1 MKFSKSLLEEIKSKI
16 EISDIV
22 GKRVVLQKRG
32 KEFVGLSPFQN
43 EKTPSFTVNNE
54 KQFYHCFSSNKHGD
68 IFTFLVEVEG
78 LSFPQAVEQLA
89 DQAGVEIITLSKDE
103 EKKIDG
109 RKKLNSVMELA
120 NDFFMDN
127 LLNDNRALAYLNDRG
142 INKDIILEY
151 QIGYANDSFS
161 TLNNYLLEKGI
172 SNEDI
177 LLTGLI
183 IKSDKKKNSF
193 YDRYR
198 DRIIFPITN
207 TYGKIVGF
215 GGRVINEDN
224 KPKYMNSPETE
235 LFHKGNLLYNYS
247 NIKSPIKEIDNLVV
261 VEGYMDAISL
271 CSKGFKNVVAPL
283 GTAMTEKQLN
293 LIWDLVDSP
302 IICFDGDKAGKNASE
317 RVIELA
323 VANLKP
329 GKNIRFINL
338 NDGLDPDDY
347 VNKNGIKSFFNLVEN
362 STPLNQQIWKNF
374 LKRADISTPEGKAN
388 LEKEL
393 RLVLMQIDDK
403 NIRKHYGFYFKESL
417 DKLFHK
423 DRKNPIFYNKENK
436 LNLFDK
442 VKIKDSKVGSG
453 ETIPSGLETLLI
465 SGILIYPEI
474 IEINFENFESFII
487 DHKLLN
493 QIRDE
498 IIEFSSSKSTY
509 DLEKVKE
516 FIDKN
521 YEEILRK
528 ELKFSKKY
536 WSNYKNSTIETISS
550 IWFEIFEDDQHIK
563 SLNIEINNFDKN
575 VKNDNS
581 EKRLINILEKKDIEL
596 KKITEKYGQ

>member
-1 MKFSKSLLEEIKSKI
+1 MKFSKSLLDEIKSKI

-32 KEFVGLSPFQN
+32 KEFIGLSPFQN

-89 DQAGVEIITLSKDE
+89 EQAGVEIRALTKDE

-109 RKKLNSVMELA
+109 RKKLNSIMEIA
-120 NDFFMDN
+120 NDFFMNN
-127 LLNDNRALAYLNDRG
+127 LLSDNRALTYLNKRG
-142 INKDIILEY
+142 INRDIILKY
-151 QIGYANDSFS
+151 QIGYAKDSFS
-161 TLNNYLLEKGI
+161 SLNNHLKEKGI

-183 IKSDKKKNSF
+183 IKSEKKKNSF

-215 GGRVINEDN
+215 GGRVINDSN

-235 LFHKGNLLYNYS
+235 LFHKGDLLYNYS

-283 GTAMTEKQLN
+283 GTAMTLKQLN

-302 IICFDGDKAGKNASE
+302 IICFDGDKAGKNAAE

-323 VANLKP
+323 IPSLKP
-329 GKNIRFINL
+329 GKNVRFINL
-338 NDGLDPDDY
+338 NDDLDPDDY
-347 VNKNGIKSFFNLVEN
+347 TNKNGIKSFFNLVES
-362 STPLNQQIWKNF
+362 STPLNQQIWKIF
-374 LKRADISTPEGKAN
+374 LNRADISTPEGKAN

-393 RLVLMQIDDK
+393 RLVLMQINNK
-403 NIRKHYGFYFKESL
+403 NIRKHYGLYFKESM
-417 DKLFHK
+417 DKV
-423 DRKNPIFYNKENK
+423 FYNDKKSSIIYGKKNK
-436 LNLFDK
+436 LNSFDK

-453 ETIPSGLETLLI
+453 EIIPSGLETLLI
-465 SGILIYPEI
+465 SGIIIYPEI
-474 IEINFENFESFII
+474 LEINYENFESFII

-493 QIRDE
+493 KIRDE
-498 IIEFSSSKSTY
+498 IIEFLSSKVTY
-509 DLEKVKE
+509 DSKQIKE

-521 YEEILRK
+521 YEGILNK

-550 IWFEIFEDDQHIK
+550 IWVEIFNDDQHIK
-563 SLNIEINNFDKN
+563 SLDIEINNFDKN
-575 VKNDNS
+575 VKSDSN
-581 EKRLINILEKKDIEL
+581 EKRLISILEKKDIEL

>member
-1 MKFSKSLLEEIKSKI
+1 MKFSKSLLDDIKSKI

-22 GKRVVLQKRG
+22 GKRVALQKRG

-89 DQAGVEIITLSKDE
+89 EQAGVEIRTLTKDE

-109 RKKLNSVMELA
+109 RKKLNSIMEMA
-120 NDFFMDN
+120 NDFFMNN
-127 LLNDNRALAYLNDRG
+127 LLSDNRALKYLSNRG
-142 INKDIILEY
+142 IKKDIILEY
-151 QIGYANDSFS
+151 QIGYAIDSFS
-161 TLNNYLLEKGI
+161 SLNDYLLGKGL
-172 SNEDI
+172 SNDDI

-235 LFHKGNLLYNYS
+235 IFHKGNLLYNYS
-247 NIKSPIKEIDNLVV
+247 NIKSPTKEIKNLVV

-283 GTAMTEKQLN
+283 GTAMTERQLN
-293 LIWDLVDSP
+293 LIWSLVDSP
-302 IICFDGDKAGKNASE
+302 IICFDGDKAGKNAAE

-323 VANLKP
+323 VPNLKP

-347 VNKNGIKSFFNLVEN
+347 VNKNGIKSFFSLAED
-362 STPLNQQIWKNF
+362 STPLNEQIWKNYF
-374 LKRADISTPEGKAN
+374 KRADVSTPEGKAN

-393 RLVLMQIDDK
+393 RSILMQINDK
-403 NIRKHYGFYFKESL
+403 NIRKHYGLYFKESMNSVFYDNKSSPIRY
-417 DKLFHK
+417 DKK
-423 DRKNPIFYNKENK
+423 NK
-436 LNLFDK
+436 LNTFDK
-442 VKIKDSKVGSG
+442 IKIRDSKVGSG
-453 ETIPSGLETLLI
+453 ETIPSGLETLLV

-474 IEINFENFESFII
+474 LENNIENFESSVI
-487 DHKLLN
+487 DHKLLS

-498 IIEFSSSKSTY
+498 IIDFLSKGITY
-509 DLEKVKE
+509 NLVEIKS
-516 FIDKN
+516 FIDRN
-521 YEEILRK
+521 YSEILIK

-550 IWFEIFEDDQHIK
+550 IWVEIFEDDQHIK
-563 SLNIEINNFDKN
+563 SLDIEINNFDKN
-575 VKNDNS
+575 VKSDSN
-581 EKRLINILEKKDIEL
+581 EKRLISILEKKDIEL

>member
-1 MKFSKSLLEEIKSKI
+1 MKFSKNLLDDIKSKI

-89 DQAGVEIITLSKDE
+89 EQAGVEIRTLTKDE

-109 RKKLNSVMELA
+109 RKKLNSIMEMA
-120 NDFFMDN
+120 NVFFMNN
-127 LLNDNRALAYLNDRG
+127 LLSDNRALKYLSNRG
-142 INKDIILEY
+142 IKKDIILEY
-151 QIGYANDSFS
+151 QIGYAIDSFS
-161 TLNNYLLEKGI
+161 SLNDYLLGKGL
-172 SNEDI
+172 SNDDI

-235 LFHKGNLLYNYS
+235 IFHKGNLLYNYS
-247 NIKSPIKEIDNLVV
+247 NIKSPNKEIKNLVV

-283 GTAMTEKQLN
+283 GTAMTERQLN
-293 LIWDLVDSP
+293 LIWSLVDSP
-302 IICFDGDKAGKNASE
+302 IICFDGDKAGKNAAE

-323 VANLKP
+323 VPNLKP

-347 VNKNGIKSFFNLVEN
+347 VNKNGIKSFFSLAED
-362 STPLNQQIWKNF
+362 STPLNEQIWKNYF
-374 LKRADISTPEGKAN
+374 KRADVSTPEGKAN

-393 RLVLMQIDDK
+393 RSILMQINDK
-403 NIRKHYGFYFKESL
+403 NIRKHYGLYFKESMNSVFYDNKSSPIRH
-417 DKLFHK
+417 DKK
-423 DRKNPIFYNKENK
+423 NK
-436 LNLFDK
+436 LNTFDK
-442 VKIKDSKVGSG
+442 IKIKDSKVGSG
-453 ETIPSGLETLLI
+453 ETIPSGLETLLV

-474 IEINFENFESFII
+474 LENNIENFESSVI
-487 DHKLLN
+487 DHKLLS

-498 IIEFSSSKSTY
+498 IIDFLSKGITY
-509 DLEKVKE
+509 NLVEIKS
-516 FIDKN
+516 FIDRN
-521 YEEILRK
+521 YSEILIK

-550 IWFEIFEDDQHIK
+550 IWVEIFEDDQHIK
-563 SLNIEINNFDKN
+563 SLDIEINNFDKN
-575 VKNDNS
+575 VKSDSN
-581 EKRLINILEKKDIEL
+581 EKRLISILEKKDIEL

>member
-1 MKFSKSLLEEIKSKI
+1 MKFSKSLLDEIKSKI

-32 KEFVGLSPFQN
+32 KEFIGLSPFQN

-89 DQAGVEIITLSKDE
+89 EQAGVEIRALTKDE

-109 RKKLNSVMELA
+109 RKKLNSIMEIA
-120 NDFFMDN
+120 NDFFMNN
-127 LLNDNRALAYLNDRG
+127 LLSDNRALTYLNKRG
-142 INKDIILEY
+142 INRDIILKY
-151 QIGYANDSFS
+151 QIGYAKDSFS
-161 TLNNYLLEKGI
+161 SLNNHLKEKGI

-183 IKSDKKKNSF
+183 IKSEKKKNSF

-215 GGRVINEDN
+215 GGRVINDSN

-235 LFHKGNLLYNYS
+235 LFHKGDLLYNYS

-283 GTAMTEKQLN
+283 GTAMTLKQLN

-302 IICFDGDKAGKNASE
+302 IICFDGDKAGKNAAE

-323 VANLKP
+323 IPSLKP
-329 GKNIRFINL
+329 GKNVRFINL
-338 NDGLDPDDY
+338 NDDLDPDDY
-347 VNKNGIKSFFNLVEN
+347 TNKNGIKSFFNLVES
-362 STPLNQQIWKNF
+362 STPLNQQIWKIF
-374 LKRADISTPEGKAN
+374 LNRADISTPEGKAN

-393 RLVLMQIDDK
+393 RLVLMQINNK
-403 NIRKHYGFYFKESL
+403 NIRKHYGLYFKESM
-417 DKLFHK
+417 DKV
-423 DRKNPIFYNKENK
+423 FYNDKKSSIIYGKKNK
-436 LNLFDK
+436 LNSFDK

-453 ETIPSGLETLLI
+453 EIIPSGLETLLI
-465 SGILIYPEI
+465 SGIIIYPEI
-474 IEINFENFESFII
+474 LEINYENFESFII

-493 QIRDE
+493 KIRDE
-498 IIEFSSSKSTY
+498 IIEFLSSKVTY
-509 DLEKVKE
+509 DSKQIKE

-521 YEEILRK
+521 YEGILNK

-550 IWFEIFEDDQHIK
+550 IWVEIFEDDQHIK
-563 SLNIEINNFDKN
+563 SLDIEINNFDKN
-575 VKNDNS
+575 VKSDSN
-581 EKRLINILEKKDIEL
+581 EKRLISILEKKDIEL

>member
-1 MKFSKSLLEEIKSKI
+1 MKFSKSLLDDIKSKI

-22 GKRVVLQKRG
+22 GKRVALQKRG

-89 DQAGVEIITLSKDE
+89 EQAGVEIRTLTKDE

-109 RKKLNSVMELA
+109 RKKLNSIMEMA
-120 NDFFMDN
+120 NDFFMNN
-127 LLNDNRALAYLNDRG
+127 LLSDNRALKYLSNRG
-142 INKDIILEY
+142 IKKDIILEY
-151 QIGYANDSFS
+151 QIGYAIDSFS
-161 TLNNYLLEKGI
+161 SLNDYLLGKGL
-172 SNEDI
+172 SNDDI

-235 LFHKGNLLYNYS
+235 IFHKGNLLYNYS
-247 NIKSPIKEIDNLVV
+247 NIKSPNKEIKNLVV

-283 GTAMTEKQLN
+283 GTAMTERQLN
-293 LIWDLVDSP
+293 LIWSLVDSP
-302 IICFDGDKAGKNASE
+302 IICFDGDKAGKNAAE

-323 VANLKP
+323 VPNLKP

-347 VNKNGIKSFFNLVEN
+347 VNKNGIKSFFSLAED
-362 STPLNQQIWKNF
+362 STPLNEQIWKNYF
-374 LKRADISTPEGKAN
+374 KRADVSTPEGKAN

-393 RLVLMQIDDK
+393 RSILMQINDK
-403 NIRKHYGFYFKESL
+403 NIRKHYGLYFKESMNNVFYD
-417 DKLFHK
+417 DKSSSIRYDK
-423 DRKNPIFYNKENK
+423 KNK
-436 LNLFDK
+436 LNSFDK
-442 VKIKDSKVGSG
+442 IKIRDSKVGSG
-453 ETIPSGLETLLI
+453 ETIPSGLETLLV

-474 IEINFENFESFII
+474 LENNIENFESSVI
-487 DHKLLN
+487 DHKLLS

-498 IIEFSSSKSTY
+498 IIDFLSKGITY
-509 DLEKVKE
+509 NLVEIKS
-516 FIDKN
+516 FIDRN
-521 YEEILRK
+521 YSEILIK

-550 IWFEIFEDDQHIK
+550 IWVEIFEDDQHIK
-563 SLNIEINNFDKN
+563 SLDIEINNFDKN
-575 VKNDNS
+575 VKSDSN
-581 EKRLINILEKKDIEL
+581 EKRLISILEKKDIEL

>member
-1 MKFSKSLLEEIKSKI
+1 MKFSKSLLDDIKSKI

-22 GKRVVLQKRG
+22 GKRVALQKRG

-89 DQAGVEIITLSKDE
+89 EQAGVEIRTLTKDE

-109 RKKLNSVMELA
+109 RKKLNSIMEMA
-120 NDFFMDN
+120 NDFFMNN
-127 LLNDNRALAYLNDRG
+127 LLSDNRALKYLSNRG
-142 INKDIILEY
+142 IKKDIILEY
-151 QIGYANDSFS
+151 QIGYAIDSFS
-161 TLNNYLLEKGI
+161 SLNDYLLGKGL
-172 SNEDI
+172 SNDDI

-215 GGRVINEDN
+215 GGRVINDDN

-235 LFHKGNLLYNYS
+235 IFHKGNLLYNYS
-247 NIKSPIKEIDNLVV
+247 NIKSPNKEIKNLVV

-283 GTAMTEKQLN
+283 GTAMTERQLN
-293 LIWDLVDSP
+293 LIWSLVDSP
-302 IICFDGDKAGKNASE
+302 IICFDGDKAGKNAAE

-323 VANLKP
+323 VPNLKP

-347 VNKNGIKSFFNLVEN
+347 VNKNGIKSFFRLAED
-362 STPLNQQIWKNF
+362 STPLNEQIWKNYF
-374 LKRADISTPEGKAN
+374 KRADVSTPEGKAN

-393 RLVLMQIDDK
+393 RSILMQINDK
-403 NIRKHYGFYFKESL
+403 NIRKHYGLYFKESMNSVFYDNKSSPIRY
-417 DKLFHK
+417 DKK
-423 DRKNPIFYNKENK
+423 NK
-436 LNLFDK
+436 LNTFDK
-442 VKIKDSKVGSG
+442 IKIRDSKVGSG
-453 ETIPSGLETLLI
+453 ETIPSGLETLLV

-474 IEINFENFESFII
+474 LENNIENFESSVI
-487 DHKLLN
+487 DHKLLS

-498 IIEFSSSKSTY
+498 IIDFLSKGITY
-509 DLEKVKE
+509 NLVEIKS
-516 FIDKN
+516 FIDRN
-521 YEEILRK
+521 YSEILIK

-550 IWFEIFEDDQHIK
+550 IWVEIFEDDQHIK
-563 SLNIEINNFDKN
+563 SLDIEINNFDKN
-575 VKNDNS
+575 VKSDSN
-581 EKRLINILEKKDIEL
+581 EKRLISILEKKDIEL

>member
-1 MKFSKSLLEEIKSKI
+1 MKFSKSLLDDIKSKI

-22 GKRVVLQKRG
+22 GKRVALQKRG

-89 DQAGVEIITLSKDE
+89 EQAGVEIRTLTKAE

-109 RKKLNSVMELA
+109 RKKLNSIMEMA
-120 NDFFMDN
+120 NDFFMNN
-127 LLNDNRALAYLNDRG
+127 LLSDNRALKYLSNRG
-142 INKDIILEY
+142 INKDIIFEY
-151 QIGYANDSFS
+151 KIGYAIDSFS
-161 TLNNYLLEKGI
+161 SLNDYLLGKGL
-172 SNEDI
+172 SNDNI
-177 LLTGLI
+177 LLAGLI

-215 GGRVINEDN
+215 GGRVISENN

-235 LFHKGNLLYNYS
+235 IFHKGNLLYNYS
-247 NIKSPIKEIDNLVV
+247 NIKSQIREVKDLVV

-283 GTAMTEKQLN
+283 GTAMTERQLN
-293 LIWDLVDSP
+293 LIWSLVDSP
-302 IICFDGDKAGKNASE
+302 IICFDGDKAGKSAAE

-323 VANLKP
+323 VPNLKP

-338 NDGLDPDDY
+338 SDDLDPDDY
-347 VNKNGIKSFFNLVEN
+347 VNKNGIKSFLNLAED
-362 STPLNQQIWKNF
+362 STPLNEQIWNNYLRK
-374 LKRADISTPEGKAN
+374 ADISTPEGKAN

-393 RLVLMQIDDK
+393 RSILTQINDK
-403 NIRKHYGFYFKESL
+403 NIRKHYGLFFKDSMNSVFYD
-417 DKLFHK
+417 DKNSQILYS
-423 DRKNPIFYNKENK
+423 RKSR
-436 LNLFDK
+436 LNTFDK
-442 VKIKDSKVGSG
+442 IKIRDSKVGSG
-453 ETIPSGLETLLI
+453 ETIPSGLETLLV

-474 IEINFENFESFII
+474 LENNIENFESSII
-487 DHKLLN
+487 DHKLLS

-498 IIEFSSSKSTY
+498 IIDFLSKGITY
-509 DLEKVKE
+509 KLAEIKD

-521 YEEILRK
+521 YKDTLIK

-550 IWFEIFEDDQHIK
+550 IWVEIFNDDQHIK
-563 SLNIEINNFDKN
+563 SLDIEINNFDKN
-575 VKNDNS
+575 VKSDSN
-581 EKRLINILEKKDIEL
+581 EKRLISILEKKDIEL

>member
-1 MKFSKSLLEEIKSKI
+1 MKFSKSLLDDIKSKI

-22 GKRVVLQKRG
+22 GKRVALQKRG

-89 DQAGVEIITLSKDE
+89 EQAGVEIRTLTKDE

-109 RKKLNSVMELA
+109 RKKLNSIMEMA
-120 NDFFMDN
+120 NDFFMNN
-127 LLNDNRALAYLNDRG
+127 LLSDNRALTYLNKRG
-142 INKDIILEY
+142 INRDILLEY
-151 QIGYANDSFS
+151 QIGYAKDSFS
-161 TLNNYLLEKGI
+161 SLNNHLLEKGI

-215 GGRVINEDN
+215 GGRVINDAN

-283 GTAMTEKQLN
+283 GTAITLKQLN

-302 IICFDGDKAGKNASE
+302 IICFDGDKAGKSAAE

-323 VANLKP
+323 IPNLKP
-329 GKNIRFINL
+329 GKNVRFINL
-338 NDGLDPDDY
+338 NDDLDPDDY
-347 VNKNGIKSFFNLVEN
+347 TNKNGIKSFFNLVES
-362 STPLNQQIWKNF
+362 STPLNQQIWEIF
-374 LKRADISTPEGKAN
+374 LNRADISTPEGKAN

-393 RLVLMQIDDK
+393 RLFLMQINNK
-403 NIRKHYGFYFKESL
+403 NIRKHYGLYFKESM
-417 DKLFHK
+417 DKV
-423 DRKNPIFYNKENK
+423 FYNDKKSPIIYGKKNK
-436 LNLFDK
+436 LNSFDK
-442 VKIKDSKVGSG
+442 LKIKDSKVGSG
-453 ETIPSGLETLLI
+453 EIIPSGLETLLI
-465 SGILIYPEI
+465 SGIIIYPEI
-474 IEINFENFESFII
+474 IEINYENFESFII

-493 QIRDE
+493 KIRDE
-498 IIEFSSSKSTY
+498 IIEFLSSKTTY
-509 DLEKVKE
+509 DSEKIKE

-521 YEEILRK
+521 YEGILNK

-550 IWFEIFEDDQHIK
+550 IWVEIFEDDQHIK
-563 SLNIEINNFDKN
+563 SLDIEINNFDKN
-575 VKNDNS
+575 VKNDSN

>member
-1 MKFSKSLLEEIKSKI
+1 MKFSKSLLDDIKSKI

-22 GKRVVLQKRG
+22 GKRVALQKRG

-89 DQAGVEIITLSKDE
+89 EQAGVEIRTLTKDE

-109 RKKLNSVMELA
+109 RKKLNSIMEIA
-120 NDFFMDN
+120 NDFFMKN
-127 LLNDNRALAYLNDRG
+127 LLSDNRALKYLSNRG
-142 INKDIILEY
+142 INKDIIMEY
-151 QIGYANDSFS
+151 KIGYAIDSFS
-161 TLNNYLLEKGI
+161 ALNDYLLGKGL
-172 SNEDI
+172 SNDEI

-235 LFHKGNLLYNYS
+235 IFHKGNLLYNYS
-247 NIKSPIKEIDNLVV
+247 NIKSPIKEIKNLVV

-271 CSKGFKNVVAPL
+271 CAKGFKNVVAPL
-283 GTAMTEKQLN
+283 GTAMTERQLS
-293 LIWDLVDSP
+293 LIWGLVDSP
-302 IICFDGDKAGKNASE
+302 IICFDGDKAGKNAAE

-323 VANLKP
+323 VPNLKP

-347 VNKNGIKSFFNLVEN
+347 VSKNGIKSFFNLAEA
-362 STPLNQQIWKNF
+362 STPLNEQIWKNY
-374 LKRADISTPEGKAN
+374 LKRADILTPEGKAN

-393 RLVLMQIDDK
+393 RLILMQIDDK
-403 NIRKHYGFYFKESL
+403 NIRKHYGLYFKEAMNNVFYDDRNPSIRY
-417 DKLFHK
+417 DKK
-423 DRKNPIFYNKENK
+423 NK
-436 LNLFDK
+436 LNSFDK
-442 VKIKDSKVGSG
+442 IKIRDSKVGSG
-453 ETIPSGLETLLI
+453 EIIPSGLETLLV

-474 IEINFENFESFII
+474 LENHIESFESSVI

-498 IIEFSSSKSTY
+498 IIEFLSKGITY
-509 DLEKVKE
+509 NL
-516 FIDKN
+516 
-521 YEEILRK
+521 EEIKDYIDRNYSEILIK

-550 IWFEIFEDDQHIK
+550 IWVEIFEDDQHIK
-563 SLNIEINNFDKN
+563 SLDIEINNFDKN
-575 VKNDNS
+575 IKSDSN
-581 EKRLINILEKKDIEL
+581 EKRLIKILEKKDFEL

>member
-1 MKFSKSLLEEIKSKI
+1 MKFSKSLLDDIKSKI

-22 GKRVVLQKRG
+22 GKRVALQKRG

-89 DQAGVEIITLSKDE
+89 EQAGVEIRTLTKDE

-109 RKKLNSVMELA
+109 RKKLNSIMEMA
-120 NDFFMDN
+120 NDFFMNN
-127 LLNDNRALAYLNDRG
+127 LLSDNRALKYLSNRG

-151 QIGYANDSFS
+151 QIGYAIDSFS
-161 TLNNYLLEKGI
+161 SLNDYLLGKGL
-172 SNEDI
+172 SNDDI

-235 LFHKGNLLYNYS
+235 IFHKGNLLYNYS
-247 NIKSPIKEIDNLVV
+247 NIKSPNKEIKNLVV

-283 GTAMTEKQLN
+283 GTAMTERQLN
-293 LIWDLVDSP
+293 LIWSLVDSP
-302 IICFDGDKAGKNASE
+302 IICFDGDKAGKNAAE

-323 VANLKP
+323 VPNLKP

-347 VNKNGIKSFFNLVEN
+347 VNKNGIKSFFSLAED
-362 STPLNQQIWKNF
+362 STPLNEQIWKNYF
-374 LKRADISTPEGKAN
+374 KRADVSTPEGKAN

-393 RLVLMQIDDK
+393 RSILMQINDK
-403 NIRKHYGFYFKESL
+403 NIRKHYGLYFKESMNSVFYDNKSSPIRY
-417 DKLFHK
+417 DKK
-423 DRKNPIFYNKENK
+423 NK
-436 LNLFDK
+436 LNTFDK
-442 VKIKDSKVGSG
+442 IKIRDSKVGSG
-453 ETIPSGLETLLI
+453 ETIPSGLETLLV

-474 IEINFENFESFII
+474 LENNIENFESSVI
-487 DHKLLN
+487 DHKLLS

-498 IIEFSSSKSTY
+498 IIDFLSKGITY
-509 DLEKVKE
+509 NLVEIKS
-516 FIDKN
+516 FIDRN
-521 YEEILRK
+521 YSEILIK

-550 IWFEIFEDDQHIK
+550 IWVEIFEDDQHIK
-563 SLNIEINNFDKN
+563 SLEIEINNFDKN
-575 VKNDNS
+575 IKDDKN
-581 EKRLINILEKKDIEL
+581 EKRLITILEKKDFEL
-596 KKITEKYGQ
+596 RKITEKYGQ

>member
-1 MKFSKSLLEEIKSKI
+1 MKFSKSLLDDIKSKI

-22 GKRVVLQKRG
+22 GKRVALQKRG

-89 DQAGVEIITLSKDE
+89 EQAGVEIRTLTKDE

-109 RKKLNSVMELA
+109 RKKLNSIMEMA
-120 NDFFMDN
+120 NDFFMNN
-127 LLNDNRALAYLNDRG
+127 LLGDNRALKYLSNRG
-142 INKDIILEY
+142 IKKDIILEY
-151 QIGYANDSFS
+151 QIGYAIDSFS
-161 TLNNYLLEKGI
+161 SLNDYLLGKGL
-172 SNEDI
+172 SNDDI

-235 LFHKGNLLYNYS
+235 IFHKGNLLYNYS
-247 NIKSPIKEIDNLVV
+247 NIKSPNKEIKNLVV

-283 GTAMTEKQLN
+283 GTAMTERQLN
-293 LIWDLVDSP
+293 LIWSLVDSP
-302 IICFDGDKAGKNASE
+302 IICFDGDKAGKNAAE

-323 VANLKP
+323 VPNLKP

-347 VNKNGIKSFFNLVEN
+347 VNKNGIKSFFSLAED
-362 STPLNQQIWKNF
+362 STPLNEQIWKNYF
-374 LKRADISTPEGKAN
+374 KRADVSTPEGKAN

-393 RLVLMQIDDK
+393 RSILMQINDK
-403 NIRKHYGFYFKESL
+403 NIRKHYGLYFKESMNSVFYDNKSSPIRY
-417 DKLFHK
+417 DKK
-423 DRKNPIFYNKENK
+423 NK
-436 LNLFDK
+436 LNTFDK
-442 VKIKDSKVGSG
+442 IKIRDSKVGSG
-453 ETIPSGLETLLI
+453 ETIPSGLETLLV

-474 IEINFENFESFII
+474 LENNIENFESSVI
-487 DHKLLN
+487 DHKLLS

-498 IIEFSSSKSTY
+498 IIDFLSKGITY
-509 DLEKVKE
+509 NLVEIKS
-516 FIDKN
+516 FIDIN
-521 YEEILRK
+521 YSEILIK

-550 IWFEIFEDDQHIK
+550 IWVEIFEDDQHIK
-563 SLNIEINNFDKN
+563 SLDIEINNFDKN
-575 VKNDNS
+575 VKSDSN
-581 EKRLINILEKKDIEL
+581 EKRLISILEKKDIEL